1 MRTTNTGVT
10 TTTRTIPT
18 SLKAMKANTASGID
32 VYDDARFQ
40 VCEDL
45 RNFNWSK
52 FLFWTEYNKLES
64 IWFFNFLI
72 WENGDLG

>member
-10 TTTRTIPT
+10 TTTRTIPK

-52 FLFWTEYNKLES
+52 FLF
-64 IWFFNFLI
+64 
-72 WENGDLG
+72 